1 MAQENPYVRSE
12 ETRRKIAER
21 LNPESPKAFGGKT
34 ATGAMVKSAS
44 SMFDRSNQLNAYNK
58 KDALRQ
64 IASLA
69 QMIET
74 GEESLLPAPRQVTA
88 EHISPSE
95 RADIL
100 LQAFS
105 DPSGQGFSKI
115 GQELLLPIKEIIDYE
130 GFARRILKTY
140 TLAQGQVN
148 RIDRDIDVAAYV
160 VSSDGRAVETRVS
173 ERYVMPPEFEV
184 TAFPSIRVSEV
195 YQKQFDVLDRAQ
207 DRAKQAIM
215 RAEDQALINV
225 LQAAAPSFNDTV
237 SFSSLN
243 LQALESLR
251 FQVERH
257 RLIVSKFLINRRELS
272 DILIFLSQQ
281 VDPVTEREWLMM
293 GYVGKILNADI
304 ITTAGT
310 KVGQGGLG
318 RLSTNWEIV
327 PPGKV
332 YAVTDPDYL
341 GVFPIRVELMSE
353 PANKFVFGEP
363 RFAWMFYELISQA
376 VINPRGV
383 AVGSKS

>member
-1 MAQENPYVRSE
+1 MGNPYVRDE
-12 ETRRKIAER
+12 ATKKKIAAR
-21 LNPESPKAFGGKT
+21 LNPESPKSFGGRTASGKT
-34 ATGAMVKSAS
+34 ISGSGP
-44 SMFDRSNQLNAYNK
+44 MFDKNNVTNAWDK
-58 KDALRQ
+58 GDALRQ
-64 IASLA
+64 A
-69 QMIET
+69 QT
-74 GEESLLPAPRQVTA
+74 LLQMVSEGKEGLGPAPRTVTA

-95 RADIL
+95 RADVF

-105 DPSGQGFSKI
+105 DPTGQGMTKI

-148 RIDRDIDVAAYV
+148 RIDRDVDVAAYV
-160 VSSDGRAVETRVS
+160 VSSDGRAVETRVGDK
-173 ERYVMPPEFEV
+173 YVFPPEFEV

-195 YQKQFDVLDRAQ
+195 FQKQFDVLDRAQ

-215 RAEDQALINV
+215 RAEDTGLIGV
-225 LQAAAPSFNDTV
+225 LNNASSSFNDTV
-237 SFSSLN
+237 SFSALN
-243 LQALESLR
+243 LQALESIR

-257 RLIVSKFLINRRELS
+257 RLVCTKFLINRRELS
-272 DILIFLSQQ
+272 DMVIFLSQQ

-293 GYVGKILNADI
+293 GYVGRILNADI

-310 KVGQGGLG
+310 QVGQGGMG
-318 RLSTNWEIV
+318 RLAVDWQIV
-327 PPGKV
+327 PPGTV

-341 GVFPIRVELMSE
+341 GVFPIRVELFAE

-363 RFAWMFYELISQA
+363 RYAWLFYELISQA

-383 AVGSKS
+383 AKGSK

>member
-1 MAQENPYVRSE
+1 MAATNPFVRNE
-12 ETRRKIAER
+12 ETRQKVAAL
-21 LNPESPKAFGGKT
+21 LNPESPKGFGGKT
-34 ATGAMVKSAS
+34 AAGDSKKSAS
-44 SMFDRSNQLNAYNK
+44 PMFDKNNETNAYDK

-64 IASLA
+64 A
-69 QMIET
+69 QHLLDLVAK
-74 GEESLLPAPRQVTA
+74 GEERIVAPRSVTA

-95 RADIL
+95 RADIF

-105 DPSGQGFSKI
+105 DPSGQGFAKI

-148 RIDRDIDVAAYV
+148 RIDRDVDVAAFV

-173 ERYVMPPEFEV
+173 DRYIFPPEYEV
-184 TAFPSIRVSEV
+184 TAFPSIRISEV
-195 YQKQFDVLDRAQ
+195 FQKQFDVLDRAQ

-215 RAEDQALINV
+215 RQEDQGLISV
-225 LQAAAPSFNDTV
+225 LTAAAPNFNDVV

-243 LQALESLR
+243 LQALESIR

-257 RLIVSKFLINRRELS
+257 RLVVSKFLINRRELS
-272 DILIFLSQQ
+272 DMVIFLSQQ

-293 GYVGKILNADI
+293 GYVGRILNADI

-310 KVGQGGLG
+310 RVGQGGLG
-318 RLSTNWEIV
+318 RLAVNWEIV

-332 YAVTDPDYL
+332 FALADPDYL
-341 GVFPIRVELMSE
+341 GVFPIRVELMAE

-363 RFAWMFYELISQA
+363 RYAWLFYELISQV

-383 AVGSKS
+383 ALGTK

>member
-1 MAQENPYVRSE
+1 MSSNPYVRSE
-12 ETRRKIAER
+12 EARKKIAS
-21 LNPESPKAFGGKT
+21 LLGESPKAFGGVKANGE
-34 ATGAMVKSAS
+34 ATKSNS
-44 SMFDRSNQLNAYNK
+44 SMFDSKNELNAWDK
-58 KDALRQ
+58 RDALRQ
-64 IASLA
+64 A
-69 QMIET
+69 QHLLDLVAR
-74 GEESLLPAPRQVTA
+74 GEERFQAPRTITA

-95 RADIL
+95 RADIF

-105 DPSGQGFSKI
+105 DPTGQGFAKI

-148 RIDRDIDVAAYV
+148 RIDRDVDVAAFV
-160 VSSDGRAVETRVS
+160 VSNDGRAVETRIS
-173 ERYVMPPEFEV
+173 ERYVFPPEFEV

-215 RAEDQALINV
+215 RQEDQGLISI
-225 LQAAAPSFNDTV
+225 LTAAAPNFNDV
-237 SFSSLN
+237 VNFSSLN

-257 RLIVSKFLINRRELS
+257 RLVVSKFLINRRELS
-272 DILIFLSQQ
+272 DMVIFLSQQ
-281 VDPVTEREWLMM
+281 VDPVTEREWLML
-293 GYVGKILNADI
+293 GYVGRILNAEI

-310 KVGQGGLG
+310 RVGQGGLG

-332 YAVTDPDYL
+332 FAVTDPEYL

-363 RFAWMFYELISQA
+363 RYAWLFYELISQA

-383 AVGSKS
+383 AMASK

>member
-1 MAQENPYVRSE
+1 MANPYLRNE
-12 ETRRKIAER
+12 ETRKKIASL
-21 LNPESPKAFGGKT
+21 LNPEPPRAFGGVSS
-34 ATGAMVKSAS
+34 TGKSVS
-44 SMFDRSNQLNAYNK
+44 SKDRMFDSKNEVNAWDK
-58 KDALRQ
+58 RDALRQ
-64 IASLA
+64 A
-69 QMIET
+69 QHLLDLVAR
-74 GEESLLPAPRQVTA
+74 GEERLLAPRTVTA

-95 RADIL
+95 RADIF

-105 DPSGQGFSKI
+105 DPTQQGFAKI
-115 GQELLLPIKEIIDYE
+115 GQELLLPIKEILDYE

-148 RIDRDIDVAAYV
+148 RIDRDIDVAAYI
-160 VSSDGRAVETRVS
+160 VSSDGKAVETRVS
-173 ERYVMPPEFEV
+173 DKYIFPPEFEV

-195 YQKQFDVLDRAQ
+195 FQKMYDVLDRAQ

-215 RAEDQALINV
+215 RQEDQGLIAILN
-225 LQAAAPSFNDTV
+225 AAAPSFNDVV
-237 SFSSLN
+237 SFSNLN
-243 LQALESLR
+243 LQALESIR

-272 DILIFLSQQ
+272 DMVIFLSQQ

-293 GYVGKILNADI
+293 GYVGRILNADI

-310 KVGQGGLG
+310 RIGQGGLG

-327 PPGKV
+327 PPGSV
-332 YAVTDPDYL
+332 FAVTDPDYL

-363 RFAWMFYELISQA
+363 RYAWLFYELISQA
-376 VINPRGV
+376 IINPRGV
-383 AVGSKS
+383 ALGTKGS

>member
-1 MAQENPYVRSE
+1 MAANPYVRNE
-12 ETRRKIAER
+12 ETRQKVASL
-21 LNPESPKAFGGKT
+21 LNPESPKAFGGVT
-34 ATGAMVKSAS
+34 AKGDTVKSAS
-44 SMFDRSNQLNAYNK
+44 RMFDSKNETNAWDK

-64 IASLA
+64 A
-69 QMIET
+69 QHLLDLVAK
-74 GEESLLPAPRQVTA
+74 GEESFKSPRQITA
-88 EHISPSE
+88 ESISPSE
-95 RADIL
+95 RADIF

-105 DPSGQGFSKI
+105 DPSGQGFAKI

-148 RIDRDIDVAAYV
+148 RIDRDVDVAAFV

-173 ERYVMPPEFEV
+173 DRYIFPPEFEV
-184 TAFPSIRVSEV
+184 TAFPSIRISEV
-195 YQKQFDVLDRAQ
+195 FQKQFDVLDRAQ

-215 RAEDQALINV
+215 RQEDQGLISV
-225 LQAAAPSFNDTV
+225 LTAAAPNFNDVV

-243 LQALESLR
+243 LQALESIR

-257 RLIVSKFLINRRELS
+257 RLVCSKFLINRRELS
-272 DILIFLSQQ
+272 DMVIFLSQQ

-293 GYVGKILNADI
+293 GYVGRILNADI

-310 KVGQGGLG
+310 RVGQGGLG
-318 RLSTNWEIV
+318 RLAVNWEIV

-332 YAVTDPDYL
+332 FAVADPDYL
-341 GVFPIRVELMSE
+341 GVFPIRVELMAE

-363 RFAWMFYELISQA
+363 RYAWLFYELISQV

-383 AVGSKS
+383 ALGTK